1 MTKIA
6 VISNPYNPTA
16 AYPMY
21 VNIYDKNIGSFWTDP
36 WHDIKKTYKNLE
48 HQVEDVADSI
58 KKAYQS
64 VAHWTTKEWN
74 SLKDFTNEQVQVF
87 KVWITNKWHA
97 VLDTLPV
104 IWHWIKKLFPLTLIM
119 RNSFLLVVK
128 YNVFNWGR
136 KMFHANTISPQ
147 KVQLWWE
154 SLGGDYDSL
163 KKAFEDGK
171 NHKMIGVEPA
181 TITAIAAAASGVI
194 ASAVLLI
201 KAFKGDSD
209 NKPNAQQNADFSK
222 GADDVKTAL
231 ENLKKNLTTPPPVP
245 PTPPAQTAPAS
256 PVIPLAAAGLL
267 LLKLL

>member
-6 VISNPYNPTA
+6 VISNPYNSTA

-36 WHDIKKTYKNLE
+36 WHDVKKTYHQLE
-48 HQVEDVADSI
+48 HTVEDVADSI

-64 VAHWTTKEWN
+64 VAHWTIKEWN

-104 IWHWIKKLFPLTLIM
+104 IWHWMKKLFPLLLVA
-119 RNSFLLVVK
+119 RNAYLLVVK

-136 KMFHANTISPQ
+136 KMYHANTISPQ

-163 KKAFEDGK
+163 KKAFEEGH

-201 KAFKGDSD
+201 KAFKSDSD
-209 NKPNAQQNADFSK
+209 NKPNAQQNADFAK
-222 GADDVKTAL
+222 GAGDLTTAI
-231 ENLKKNLTTPPPVP
+231 ENLKKSTTTA
-245 PTPPAQTAPAS
+245 PTQPAPPAQTATAS